1 MKRIVLL
8 GMCLLVLLE
17 AAFGTDVSSLLYL
30 KTSVLPLNT
39 LSFYPV
45 AEESATYAD
54 DTLWM
59 GDGTDNGNNATT
71 YLVAKTNEA
80 STLML
85 YVTLPAMAWV
95 DDDSNALAQ
104 GSTLAYTT
112 KIILYSPTDS
122 DDVTLESDVS
132 ALSNSTSAKKFGTIT
147 GAHGAQK
154 GIYQFD
160 FTVSED
166 DYWAAFQGAYAA
178 TVSVTLSTD

>member
-45 AEESATYAD
+45 ADESATYEN

-59 GDGTDNGNNATT
+59 GDGTDNGNSATT
-71 YLVAKTNEA
+71 YLVAKTNA
-80 STLML
+80 STQMQLE
-85 YVTLPAMAWV
+85 VTLPAMVWV

-112 KIILYSPTDS
+112 KITLYSPTDS
-122 DDVTLESDVS
+122 DDVTIEPDVS

>member
-1 MKRIVLL
+1 
-8 GMCLLVLLE
+8 MCLLVLLE

-71 YLVAKTNEA
+71 YLVAKTNVA
-80 STLML
+80 SILML